1 MRVTKGKKQQI
12 NDNAEISAETV
23 GKCCNK
29 MANISA
35 IKIAAVILLLNDGND
50 FLKYVCFE
58 LDPYNRQQ
66 ANQAGIKLKNIM
78 LFIL

>member
-12 NDNAEISAETV
+12 NDNAMITAEMV

-29 MANISA
+29 ITNISPNKM
-35 IKIAAVILLLNDGND
+35 IAVIWLTNDSSV

-58 LDPYNRQQ
+58 LAPYNRQQ
-66 ANQAGIKLKNIM
+66 ANQAGMKLKNIM
-78 LFIL
+78 LFF